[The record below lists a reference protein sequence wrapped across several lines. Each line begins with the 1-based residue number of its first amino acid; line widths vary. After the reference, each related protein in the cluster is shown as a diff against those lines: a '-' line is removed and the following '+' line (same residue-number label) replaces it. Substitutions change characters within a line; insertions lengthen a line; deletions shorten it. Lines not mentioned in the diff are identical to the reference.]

1 MWWMTSAA
9 LAASVYVNG
18 VNVDSLRSQTFE
30 NATVTIDAK
39 GDVLIH
45 APGYKIE
52 VLGSGTMTATGG
64 AAAAGSV
71 ATAATGGTTTVT
83 SGATGGGTVTSSQ
96 KAANPAGVRAG
107 RWWLVTEDNGS
118 RGHLI
123 NVYVNDNLVQT
134 VRSGEGQMIVDV
146 GAWMAPGQ
154 NRVRIES
161 TSSGAS
167 GGTLYV
173 YIGSGNNDSGTVVLD
188 KPEIQY
194 GLGASRQGPYARD
207 YTIELP
213 R

>member
-18 VNVDSLRSQTFE
+18 TNVDSLRSQTFE
-30 NATVTIDAK
+30 NVTVTIDAK

-52 VLGSGTMTATGG
+52 VMGGSTASSSVP
-64 AAAAGSV
+64 AAGSV
-71 ATAATGGTTTVT
+71 ATVASGTNPTA
-83 SGATGGGTVTSSQ
+83 SGATVTSSQ
-96 KAANPAGVRAG
+96 STTVAPTGRAG
-107 RWWLVTEDNGS
+107 KWWLVTEDNGS
-118 RGHLI
+118 KGHLI
-123 NVYVNDNLVQT
+123 NVYVNNNLVQT
-134 VRSGEGQMIVDV
+134 VRSGDGQMIVDV
-146 GAWMAPGQ
+146 GSWMMPGSNQ
-154 NRVRIES
+154 VRIES

-207 YTIELP
+207 YTIEIA